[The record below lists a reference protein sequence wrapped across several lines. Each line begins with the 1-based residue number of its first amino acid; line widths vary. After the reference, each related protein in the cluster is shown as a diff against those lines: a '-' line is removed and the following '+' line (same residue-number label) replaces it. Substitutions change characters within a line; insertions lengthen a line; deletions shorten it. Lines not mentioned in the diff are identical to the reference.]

1 MHLFIVK
8 TVEVVESEVPQYNK
22 GEGNHGVL
30 EVVSSMTVLIVL
42 LELYL
47 V

>member
-8 TVEVVESEVPQYNK
+8 TVEVVESEVPQHDK

-30 EVVSSMTVLIVL
+30 EVVSSVTIIIVL